1 MSLFNRFLERIY
13 KPVQPLPPGIYHYQ
27 SPPEQP
33 RHYRYHLRIENNGQG
48 VLILNA
54 SAVLHLNQTAAE
66 YAYHLLH
73 NTGIEETARQV
84 AARYRI
90 KPQQAR
96 QDYTD
101 FKARIEELIEN
112 PDLDPTLFLDFNRQE
127 PYTDLAAP
135 YRLDCALTYRL
146 PGKNGEG
153 AAPVTRVKRELETS
167 EWQAILD
174 KVWKA
179 GIPHVNFTGGEPLLR
194 PDLPELLDHADRLGM
209 VTGVL
214 TGAQKLTDRKLLTR
228 LLEGGLDHLMVVL
241 DPDQESVW
249 KALKNILGEDIYLT
263 MHLTLNHEN
272 AATIHS
278 LLERLA
284 GMGVP
289 SVSLSANDPAL
300 KEQLEALHTTAA
312 RLNLTQVWDLPVP
325 YSHLNP
331 VALELETSGSSVSGA
346 GNAWLYV
353 EPDGDVLPSQGITRL
368 LGNLLTDDWE
378 EIWKKH

>member
-13 KPVQPLPPGIYHYQ
+13 KPVQPLPSGIYHYQ

-146 PGKNGEG
+146 PGKNG
-153 AAPVTRVKRELETS
+153 
-167 EWQAILD
+167 
-174 KVWKA
+174 
-179 GIPHVNFTGGEPLLR
+179 
-194 PDLPELLDHADRLGM
+194 
-209 VTGVL
+209 
-214 TGAQKLTDRKLLTR
+214 
-228 LLEGGLDHLMVVL
+228 
-241 DPDQESVW
+241 
-249 KALKNILGEDIYLT
+249 
-263 MHLTLNHEN
+263 
-272 AATIHS
+272 
-278 LLERLA
+278 
-284 GMGVP
+284 
-289 SVSLSANDPAL
+289 
-300 KEQLEALHTTAA
+300 
-312 RLNLTQVWDLPVP
+312 
-325 YSHLNP
+325 
-331 VALELETSGSSVSGA
+331 
-346 GNAWLYV
+346 
-353 EPDGDVLPSQGITRL
+353 
-368 LGNLLTDDWE
+368 
-378 EIWKKH
+378 